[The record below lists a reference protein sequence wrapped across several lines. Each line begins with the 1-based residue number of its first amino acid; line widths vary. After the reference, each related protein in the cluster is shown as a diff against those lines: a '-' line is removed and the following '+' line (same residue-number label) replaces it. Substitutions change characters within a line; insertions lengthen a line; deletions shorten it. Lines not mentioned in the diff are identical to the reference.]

1 MMDLMNYD
9 VFSKREWRDFY
20 QDASVPLTQASLRQI
35 KAFNDR
41 ISLQDVQDIYI
52 PLVHYLRLL
61 IKHFDEWQ
69 DSKAGFLRQQPRH
82 VPYIIGIAGS
92 VAVGKS
98 TTARLLK
105 VLLNHFFSDQR
116 IEMLTTDGFLYST
129 AELKKRGLITR
140 KGFPESYDMKAL
152 ITFLNDVK
160 SGKQLMEVPV
170 YSHKIYDIVPNEVQ
184 EIEQPDVLIIEGINT
199 LQLPSSEQIYVSD
212 FTDFSIYVDAR
223 PKLIEEWYL
232 ERFKALLKL
241 AENDPDNYYHSYT
254 KMPLKDAVEEAK
266 SIWFNVDLPNLEDYI
281 LPTRS
286 RANMIIHKGEQHIID
301 QVMLRKS

>member
-1 MMDLMNYD
+1 MTDMMNYD
-9 VFSKREWRDFY
+9 VFSKNEWRDFY
-20 QDASVPLTQASLRQI
+20 QEASVPLTQASLKQI
-35 KAFNDR
+35 QAFNDR
-41 ISLQDVQDIYI
+41 ISVQDVQDIYI
-52 PLVHYLRLL
+52 PLIHYLGLL
-61 IKHFDEWQ
+61 IKHFDVWQ
-69 DSKAGFLRQQPRH
+69 NSKANFLRQNPRQ

-105 VLLNHFFSDQR
+105 VLMNHFFPRRR

-129 AELKKRGLITR
+129 AELKKRGLLTR

-160 SGKQLMEVPV
+160 SGKELMEVPV
-170 YSHKIYDIVPNEVQ
+170 YSHKNYDIVPDEVQ
-184 EIEQPDVLIIEGINT
+184 EIERPDVLIIEGINT

-254 KMPLKDAVEEAK
+254 KVPLKHAVESAK
-266 SIWFNVDLPNLEDYI
+266 NIWYSVDLPNLEDYI

-286 RANMIIHKGEQHIID
+286 RADLIIHKGEQHIID

>member
-1 MMDLMNYD
+1 
-9 VFSKREWRDFY
+9 VFF
-20 QDASVPLTQASLRQI
+20 L
-35 KAFNDR
+35 
-41 ISLQDVQDIYI
+41 
-52 PLVHYLRLL
+52 
-61 IKHFDEWQ
+61 WQ
-69 DSKAGFLRQQPRH
+69 DSKAGFLRQQSRH

-184 EIEQPDVLIIEGINT
+184 EIERPDVLIIEGINT

-223 PKLIEEWYL
+223 PKLIE
-232 ERFKALLKL
+232 
-241 AENDPDNYYHSYT
+241 
-254 KMPLKDAVEEAK
+254 
-266 SIWFNVDLPNLEDYI
+266 
-281 LPTRS
+281 
-286 RANMIIHKGEQHIID
+286 
-301 QVMLRKS
+301 